1 MSALHCTKWILVLV
15 IDRYDLL
22 VFCRPFSVC
31 RVHCMKL
38 VQTKPLLSG
47 MSNCNHLLFVLALT
61 FEWLVLP
68 NESVSHNCTSPRI
81 ARGIKFNKRCSHTSL
96 WFVWELPR
104 IKSCIQHTTLYSGTL
119 WPFVE
124 HLAVLTEYKNVWKRT
139 HQYAQNQEDI
149 MKEATIFPSPPQK
162 KKSLCPANSIRK
174 MWSRSVNFRNMV
186 KKEC

>member
-68 NESVSHNCTSPRI
+68 NESVSHNCTSTLFWNIMAICWAFSCSDWIQECLKKNTSVCTKPRRYYEGSYHLHLPPPPPKKTTAPPNLLQRCDLSQLI
-81 ARGIKFNKRCSHTSL
+81 LETWLKRNVSVIK
-96 WFVWELPR
+96 
-104 IKSCIQHTTLYSGTL
+104 
-119 WPFVE
+119 
-124 HLAVLTEYKNVWKRT
+124 
-139 HQYAQNQEDI
+139 
-149 MKEATIFPSPPQK
+149 
-162 KKSLCPANSIRK
+162 
-174 MWSRSVNFRNMV
+174 
-186 KKEC
+186 

>member
-31 RVHCMKL
+31 KVHCMKF
-38 VQTKPLLSG
+38 VKTKPSSSG
-47 MSNCNHLLFVLALT
+47 MSYCNHLLFVLALT

-81 ARGIKFNKRCSHTSL
+81 ARGIIFDKRCRHTSL

-104 IKSCIQHTTLYSGTL
+104 NKSCIQHTIL
-119 WPFVE
+119 E
-124 HLAVLTEYKNVWKRT
+124 HYRHLLGISCSDWIQECLKKNTSVCTKPRRYYEGSY
-139 HQYAQNQEDI
+139 HL
-149 MKEATIFPSPPQK
+149 PPPPPK
-162 KKSLCPANSIRK
+162 KKKTLCPANSIRK

>member
-1 MSALHCTKWILVLV
+1 MIYLSFAAHSVSAKCIAWNWL
-15 IDRYDLL
+15 R
-22 VFCRPFSVC
+22 
-31 RVHCMKL
+31 
-38 VQTKPLLSG
+38 KPLLSG

-81 ARGIKFNKRCSHTSL
+81 ARGIIFDKRCRHTSL

-104 IKSCIQHTTLYSGTL
+104 NKSCIQHTIL
-119 WPFVE
+119 E
-124 HLAVLTEYKNVWKRT
+124 HYRHLLGISCSDWIQECLKKNTSVCTKPRRYYEGSY
-139 HQYAQNQEDI
+139 HL
-149 MKEATIFPSPPQK
+149 PLPPPQK
-162 KKSLCPANSIRK
+162 KKTLCPANSIRK